1 MSNAA
6 IGLSRVSPEEEVTWI
21 LGCCPL
27 AMSRNGFTPLLPNT
41 RRSSHTL
48 IILAMEARI
57 CSHMPLDEHITLG
70 RVICTSGV
78 EIRNHVCLFISMFH
92 EVVHG
97 RLQLVVEFGHKLW
110 PFSARVLEYV
120 VGQVQH
126 GKLLAHVF
134 LLGKLCLP
142 SCHNLLGILRG
153 AADWLS
159 LLDFGCL
166 TQAQCGQYDSLQPI
180 CEQGVLAPGAPF

>member
-1 MSNAA
+1 MGNMA
-6 IGLSRVSPEEEVTWI
+6 IGLSRMSPEEEVTGS

-27 AMSRNGFTPLLPNT
+27 AMSKNGFTPLLPNT
-41 RRSSHTL
+41 RRSSHTF
-48 IILAMEARI
+48 IIFVIEPRI
-57 CSHMPLDEHITLG
+57 CSHVPLDEHITLG
-70 RVICTSGV
+70 RMSCTSEV
-78 EIRNHVCLFISMFH
+78 ELRNHVCLFVSMFH

-126 GKLLAHVF
+126 SKLLAHVF
-134 LLGKLCLP
+134 LLGKLSLP
-142 SCHNLLGILRG
+142 SCHNLLGILLDT
-153 AADWLS
+153 ANWLS

-166 TQAQCGQYDSLQPI
+166 T
-180 CEQGVLAPGAPF
+180 